1 MKTIAIF
8 TVVVLA
14 GLFLFNMKAT
24 GKLASY
30 LAEEGDDE
38 MIGQEA
44 LKHL

>member
-14 GLFLFNMKAT
+14 GLFLFNLKGT
-24 GKLASY
+24 ERLASY

-44 LKHL
+44 LKHI